1 MKKKWILITALI
13 IVIITNLPIIGTE
26 IMGKIDRNHF
36 RYSNADASFTDIEH
50 FDWMRPWM
58 NEWVVWGF
66 IEAQR
71 PEARN
76 MEVFRLYKI
85 NPLCFWRWRYYIL
98 VSRKFKYKSWKEIE
112 PNRAPLVPD
121 NMWQD
126 F

>member
-1 MKKKWILITALI
+1 MKRKGWLIFVS
-13 IVIITNLPIIGTE
+13 IVIIIPNLPVIGTG
-26 IMGKIDRNHF
+26 IMDKIDSDHF
-36 RYSNADASFTDIEH
+36 RYSNNDASFTQVEDFDIK
-50 FDWMRPWM
+50 RPWM

-66 IEAQR
+66 IERTR

-98 VSRKFKYKSWKEIE
+98 VSRKFRYKNWERIE
-112 PNRAPLVPD
+112 RDRVPFIPN